1 MYLMCA
7 RKLTFKN
14 QLMVRMVGCAAD
26 GVALYSYYV
35 LQNSPDGAHGVS
47 AGIEGFA
54 ISSAPMFKSA
64 SEAIK
69 QGGRRTHGVAQ
80 GVAQRVAQRVALLK
94 ELAAEGRFDN

>member
-1 MYLMCA
+1 MYLLCT

-35 LQNSPDGAHGVS
+35 LQNSTDGAHCVS
-47 AGIEGFA
+47 AGIE
-54 ISSAPMFKSA
+54 SAPMFKSA

-69 QGGRRTHGVAQ
+69 QGGRRTQ
-80 GVAQRVAQRVALLK
+80 GVAGCAWKTYNAW
-94 ELAAEGRFDN
+94 